1 MRSIRDPLASISSSV
16 AEDTARDHSGRPSS
30 LRAGSVYHIALGA
43 GEGMRSSRL
52 RGLHPGW
59 FGAVMGT
66 GILALAAYQ
75 NPGGSAAL
83 LTAAHAV
90 GETLGLFTAILAAAL
105 VVAYIARWA
114 AHFDAAVGDL
124 RHPVLGPL
132 YGLFPGGLIIIAVLT
147 ATMGRS
153 FLPTGAIV
161 PTVATLTIVGGVLA
175 FAIAAAFT
183 YLLFTGE
190 TDAQAVNGGWLIP
203 PVVNIIVPMGLVSL
217 LSQVGP
223 STARL
228 IMALSYAYFG
238 IGFFLF
244 ILVISMVHDRLVL
257 HPLPHA
263 SLAPSLWIFL
273 GPIGAGGLALL
284 ALAKA
289 GAHLF
294 GPAAPAVNVLTL
306 LVTSALWGFGLWA
319 LTAATLMLVRYL
331 REGPLPYGLG
341 WWGFTFPIGAYTVLT
356 LSLSRAWQSGWL
368 EGFAVVLFVA
378 LAAFWVVVTAR
389 TLWAVFTGE
398 VWRREERALG
408 DAPGQPAGVLDG
420 IASPRPSPGPVTHT
434 PSPAA

>member
-1 MRSIRDPLASISSSV
+1 MRLIRHHQLTSAPLSTASG
-16 AEDTARDHSGRPSS
+16 AAGRHLQPAPADARDAADAD
-30 LRAGSVYHIALGA
+30 AGF
-43 GEGMRSSRL
+43 RSSRL

-59 FGAVMGT
+59 FGGVMGT
-66 GILALAAYQ
+66 GILAIAAYQ

-83 LTAAHAV
+83 LGTAHAV
-90 GETLGLFTAILAAAL
+90 GEILGVFTTVLAAAL
-105 VVAYIARWA
+105 VVAYIARWV
-114 AHFDAAVGDL
+114 AHFDAALADL
-124 RHPVLGPL
+124 HHPVIGPL
-132 YGLFPGGLIIIAVLT
+132 YGLFPGGLIIVAVLV

-153 FLPTGAIV
+153 LLPAGAIV

-175 FAIAAAFT
+175 FAIAATFT

-223 STARL
+223 SIDRL
-228 IMALSYAYFG
+228 LMALSYAYFG

-273 GPIGAGGLALL
+273 GPIGAGSLALL
-284 ALAKA
+284 AMAKA
-289 GAHLF
+289 GAPLF

-306 LVTSALWGFGLWA
+306 LVASALWGFGLWA
-319 LTAATLMLVRYL
+319 LTAAALMLVRYL

-341 WWGFTFPIGAYTVLT
+341 WWGFTFPIGAYTVAT
-356 LSLSRAWQSGWL
+356 LSIARAWQSGWL

-378 LAAFWVVVTAR
+378 LAAFWAVVAAR

-398 VWRREERALG
+398 VWRREEHAPGR
-408 DAPGQPAGVLDG
+408 APGQTAPATA
-420 IASPRPSPGPVTHT
+420 IIPGGPLPNPVPGTRTHA
-434 PSPAA
+434 PAA

>member
-1 MRSIRDPLASISSSV
+1 M
-16 AEDTARDHSGRPSS
+16 
-30 LRAGSVYHIALGA
+30 
-43 GEGMRSSRL
+43 
-52 RGLHPGW
+52 
-59 FGAVMGT
+59 
-66 GILALAAYQ
+66 
-75 NPGGSAAL
+75 
-83 LTAAHAV
+83 
-90 GETLGLFTAILAAAL
+90 
-105 VVAYIARWA
+105 
-114 AHFDAAVGDL
+114 
-124 RHPVLGPL
+124 
-132 YGLFPGGLIIIAVLT
+132 
-147 ATMGRS
+147 
-153 FLPTGAIV
+153 
-161 PTVATLTIVGGVLA
+161 LA

-223 STARL
+223 SIGRL

-273 GPIGAGGLALL
+273 GPIGAGSLALL

-306 LVTSALWGFGLWA
+306 LVVSALWGFGLWA
-319 LTAATLMLVRYL
+319 LTAAALMLVRYL

-341 WWGFTFPIGAYTVLT
+341 WWGFTFPIGAYTVAT
-356 LSLSRAWQSGWL
+356 LSIARAWQSGWL

-378 LAAFWVVVTAR
+378 LAAFWAIVTAR

-398 VWRREERALG
+398 VWRREEH
-408 DAPGQPAGVLDG
+408 APG
-420 IASPRPSPGPVTHT
+420 S
-434 PSPAA
+434 

>member
-1 MRSIRDPLASISSSV
+1 MNLSRHHHLTSAASVTPPAVAGPGRRLRPATAGTRDAT
-16 AEDTARDHSGRPSS
+16 D
-30 LRAGSVYHIALGA
+30 A
-43 GEGMRSSRL
+43 GEGLRSSRL

-59 FGAVMGT
+59 FGGVMGT

-83 LTAAHAV
+83 LGTAHAV
-90 GETLGLFTAILAAAL
+90 GEVLAVITVLLAAAL
-105 VVAYIARWA
+105 VVAYIARWV
-114 AHFDAAVGDL
+114 AHSDAALADL

-132 YGLFPGGLIIIAVLT
+132 YGLFPGGLIIVAVLV

-153 FLPTGAIV
+153 FLPAGAII
-161 PTVATLTIVGGVLA
+161 PIVATLTIVGGVLA

-203 PVVNIIVPMGLVSL
+203 PVVTIIVPMGLVSL

-223 STARL
+223 SIGRL

-273 GPIGAGGLALL
+273 GPVGAGSLALL

-289 GAHLF
+289 GAHFF

-306 LVTSALWGFGLWA
+306 LVVSALWGFGLWA
-319 LTAATLMLVRYL
+319 LTAAALMLVRYL

-341 WWGFTFPIGAYTVLT
+341 WWGFTFPIGAYTVAT
-356 LSLSRAWQSGWL
+356 LSIARAWQSGWL

-378 LAAFWVVVTAR
+378 LAAFWAVVAAR
-389 TLWAVFTGE
+389 TLWAVVTGE
-398 VWRREERALG
+398 VWRREVH
-408 DAPGQPAGVLDG
+408 APGQTASAPATIPGGAL
-420 IASPRPSPGPVTHT
+420 PSPVPETRT
-434 PSPAA
+434 PAPAA

>member
-1 MRSIRDPLASISSSV
+1 MNLGRHDHLTSTTSV
-16 AEDTARDHSGRPSS
+16 ASHDVAGSGRHLAAASTDP
-30 LRAGSVYHIALGA
+30 RDAADA
-43 GEGMRSSRL
+43 GEGLRSSRL

-59 FGAVMGT
+59 FGGVMGT
-66 GILALAAYQ
+66 GILAIAAYQ

-83 LTAAHAV
+83 LGTAHAL
-90 GETLGLFTAILAAAL
+90 GEVLGVFAAGLAAAL
-105 VVAYIARWA
+105 AVAYIARWV
-114 AHFDAAVGDL
+114 AHFDAALADL
-124 RHPVLGPL
+124 QHPVLGPL
-132 YGLFPGGLIIIAVLT
+132 YGLFPGGLIIVAVIV
-147 ATMGRS
+147 ATMGRTL
-153 FLPTGAIV
+153 LPTGAIV

-175 FAIAAAFT
+175 FAIAATFT

-223 STARL
+223 SIDRL
-228 IMALSYAYFG
+228 IMALAYAYFG

-273 GPIGAGGLALL
+273 GPIGAGSLALL
-284 ALAKA
+284 TLAKA

-294 GPAAPAVNVLTL
+294 GPAAPAVNVFTL
-306 LVTSALWGFGLWA
+306 LAASALWGFGLWA
-319 LTAATLMLVRYL
+319 LTAAALMLVRYL

-341 WWGFTFPIGAYTVLT
+341 WWGFTFPIGAYTVAT
-356 LSLSRAWQSGWL
+356 LSIARAWQSGWL

-378 LAAFWVVVTAR
+378 LAAFWAIVTAR

-398 VWRREERALG
+398 VWQREEHEPGLTAAVPAAVSGGAL
-408 DAPGQPAGVLDG
+408 
-420 IASPRPSPGPVTHT
+420 PSPVPGTRTHA
-434 PSPAA
+434 PAA